1 METPTAELM
10 ESTTYERFCGKTG
23 SRCSSDGE
31 LLRNESEGKGMSAK
45 TEVEH
50 MQAMDA
56 VHERIES
63 FVREYSMLMDAI
75 YVLVTDEEFMA
86 RFSRFRDACMEAK

>member
-1 METPTAELM
+1 
-10 ESTTYERFCGKTG
+10 
-23 SRCSSDGE
+23 
-31 LLRNESEGKGMSAK
+31 MSAK

-63 FVREYSMLMDAI
+63 FVREYSMDTDMDGKDAAYIPTDWERSILMDAI